1 MHSSLTGL
9 LRQQMARK
17 DLKELCRNIHRA
29 EGDAIEG
36 DSVIAQC
43 RDTGKTRVRPG
54 TSTHKIQET
63 ILRSNVLCVID
74 KAFRLRGTPFRS
86 SGT

>member
-1 MHSSLTGL
+1 
-9 LRQQMARK
+9 MARK
-17 DLKELCRNIHRA
+17 ELKDLCGTVHRA
-29 EGDAIEG
+29 AGDAIAG

-43 RDTGKTRVRPG
+43 RNTGKTRVTAG

-74 KAFRLRGTPFRS
+74 KAFRLRAAPIQAPGK
-86 SGT
+86 